1 MKIILLNLK
10 TNKTNFMKNIIL
22 KNGLIGGFVIASSM
36 IIGTYLCYNNP
47 KGFESSYAIGFGGML
62 LAFIFIYIGIEKYKN
77 KINNGKIT
85 FIKALQVGSLIT
97 LVISTIYVGVWLIEY
112 YFFFPDFIEKYAQS
126 VLSHTKPSDLADAT
140 AKMDSYK
147 EMYKNPV
154 MIILLTFMEIVPMG
168 LAITLISALI
178 LKKK

>member
-1 MKIILLNLK
+1 
-10 TNKTNFMKNIIL
+10 MKNIIL
-22 KNGLIGGFVIASSM
+22 KNGLIGGLIIASSM
-36 IIGTYLCYNNP
+36 IIATHLCYNKP
-47 KGFESSYAIGFGGML
+47 KGIESSYAFGFGGML
-62 LAFIFIYIGIEKYKN
+62 LAFIFIYFGIEKYKN
-77 KINNGKIT
+77 KINDGKIS
-85 FIKALQVGSLIT
+85 FIKALQVGFFIT
-97 LVISTIYVGVWLIEY
+97 LIISTIYVGVWLIEY
-112 YFFFPDFIEKYAQS
+112 YIFFPDFIEKYAQS
-126 VLSHTKPSDLADAT
+126 VLAQTKPSDIGDAT